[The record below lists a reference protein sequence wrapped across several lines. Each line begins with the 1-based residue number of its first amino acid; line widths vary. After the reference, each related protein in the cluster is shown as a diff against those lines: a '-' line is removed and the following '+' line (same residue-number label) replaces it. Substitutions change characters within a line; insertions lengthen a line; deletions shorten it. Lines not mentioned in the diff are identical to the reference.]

1 MFAALAGALF
11 AAGLLVLLRGIFPQR
26 RSLANQLAVF
36 SDGSVNV
43 EVEDNLF
50 EFYSLKLLETVKGD
64 QLEAYESDVIVS
76 GSDLPSTAVDKSK
89 SALVAGIGLAGAS
102 IFMGIVSSP
111 MGLLITTVI
120 GAALGYIYP
129 DFKLKKVAAARRVEF
144 SQTLTGFM
152 TLLSSSISGGGGL
165 TTAID
170 DAAAM
175 GDGWVFDHIKQA
187 LAEARLDGTSAW
199 VALERLGEKLGVVPL
214 IEIAGSLTLAG
225 SSGARVTETLVS
237 RAHSSRQKE
246 LAEARSDAESKSAK
260 LGGPVAMILTSWMA
274 FVVYPAISGLSF

>member
-26 RSLANQLAVF
+26 VSLAARLATF
-36 SDGSVNV
+36 SDGTLNV
-43 EVEDNLF
+43 DVDDNLF
-50 EFYSLKLLETVKGD
+50 ELYSLRLLEVIKGD
-64 QLEAYESDVIVS
+64 QLESYESDVLVS
-76 GSDLPSTAVDKSK
+76 GSDLPATAVAKSK
-89 SALVAGIGLAGAS
+89 SAGVTGVAFAALTVFIGV
-102 IFMGIVSSP
+102 VSSP
-111 MGLLITTVI
+111 LGLLVAIAI
-120 GAALGYIYP
+120 GAAAGYVRP
-129 DFKLKKVAAARRVEF
+129 DFTLKKVAAARRVEF
-144 SQTLTGFM
+144 SHTLTGFM

-175 GDGWVFDHIKQA
+175 GDGWVFDHIKEV

-199 VALERLGEKLGVVPL
+199 VALERLGERLGVGAL

-246 LAEARSDAESKSAK
+246 LAEARAEAETKSAK
-260 LGGPVAMILTSWMA
+260 LGGPVAMILGSWMI